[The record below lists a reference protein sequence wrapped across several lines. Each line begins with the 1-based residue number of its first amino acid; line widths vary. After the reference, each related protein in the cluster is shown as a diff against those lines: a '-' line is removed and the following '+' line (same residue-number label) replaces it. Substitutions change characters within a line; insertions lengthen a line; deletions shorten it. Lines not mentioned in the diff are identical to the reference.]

1 MRIRTNRLG
10 KKLMIPLVIALLV
23 FMAVSFYTGDILLGR
38 RVLNQRREYYQE
50 QTSGYARQMDHAVG
64 LIQAVGQSIASSG
77 PVLAAT
83 ARDGGTGALTEQI
96 GSFLAGSVR
105 TSPHVFGYG
114 LWFEPEV
121 IPGETWFGPYS
132 YRDGEMVEVT
142 WEYSTPE
149 YDYHSHDWYLQAT
162 PDRNPEGILTMT
174 DPYYDE
180 TSGQTFIT
188 IAAPIYRE
196 DQTFLGVVS
205 IDWTLDFLPEL
216 LADIRTTENSFPFLL
231 DLQNETVLYHPDPGV
246 VQAPFSEVP
255 ALLQDQSRDL
265 AVFSRDLDLVP
276 YRFGIAVPLEEAYG
290 DIRAI
295 RLMSLLLLL
304 ATLALITTMV
314 MTVSNRVV
322 VAPITAVSNQLS
334 RIAGKEADLS
344 ERIRLKR
351 RDEVG
356 DLAKAFN
363 RFMTKLQQTIEGIS
377 SALGKTDHDM
387 SRVAANST
395 QTTAAIQQIRA
406 NISSVGQGMAHLH
419 QNIEESVA
427 AVRTMK
433 DAANQMRGQVDS
445 QVAAIEETSTATEEI
460 NNRTQSIR
468 DTAEQKMEGMKELA
482 DLVDQSHQDFA
493 GIDTQV
499 AALITMTS
507 DMMAASS
514 MINTIAS
521 QTNLLSMNA
530 AIEAAHAGEYGKGFS
545 VVAEEIRKLAET
557 ASQNSKTISQ
567 SLRESVSSVKALSEV
582 VGKARS
588 VFDQVQESSRDVSGS
603 FEEIVHTID
612 ELSGGIS
619 EMTRAFL
626 SIRDAIETIKDQSGL
641 IQDESSQIA
650 LLDQKNSE
658 IGTSVKGAVEEISL
672 GAEEISKSMVDLD
685 EGIRDLA
692 EELSEIRDQASQFS
706 SKS

>member
-10 KKLMIPLVIALLV
+10 KKLMLPLLAALLV
-23 FMAVSFYTGDILLGR
+23 FMAVSFYTGDVLLGR

-50 QTSGYARQMDHAVG
+50 QTSAYAQQMDHAVG
-64 LIQAVGQSIASSG
+64 LIQAVGQSIAAAA

-83 ARDGGTGALTEQI
+83 AQAEATEALTEHI
-96 GSFLAGSVR
+96 GSYLAGAVR
-105 TSPHVFGYG
+105 SSERVFGYG
-114 LWFEPEV
+114 IWFEPEV

-132 YRDGEMVEVT
+132 YRDGDAVEIT
-142 WEYSTPE
+142 WEYSTPD
-149 YDYHSHDWYLQAT
+149 YDYHSHNWYLQAT
-162 PDRNPEGILTMT
+162 PGENPEGLLSMT

-188 IAAPIYRE
+188 IAAPIYGE
-196 DQTFLGVVS
+196 DQTFLGAVS

-231 DLQNETVLYHPDPGV
+231 DLQNENVLYHPDPQV
-246 VQAPFSEVP
+246 VQAPFADVP
-255 ALLQDQSRDL
+255 ELLQAQSRYL
-265 AVFSRDLDLVP
+265 AVFSRDLELVP

-290 DIRAI
+290 DIRTI
-295 RLMSLLLLL
+295 RFMSALLLLV
-304 ATLALITTMV
+304 TLALITIMV

-322 VAPITAVSNQLS
+322 VAPITEVASQLT

-344 ERIRLKR
+344 SRIRLR
-351 RDEVG
+351 SRDEVG

-363 RFMTKLQQTIEGIS
+363 RFVTKLQQTIEGIS
-377 SALGKTDHDM
+377 AAMGKTDHDM
-387 SRVAANST
+387 SRVATNST
-395 QTTAAIQQIRA
+395 QTTAAVQQIRA
-406 NISSVGQGMAHLH
+406 NISSVGQGISHLH
-419 QNIEESVA
+419 QNIEASVA
-427 AVRTMK
+427 AVQTMK
-433 DAANQMRGQVDS
+433 EAANRMRDQVDS

-460 NNRTQSIR
+460 NAQTTSIR
-468 DTAEQKMEGMKELA
+468 DTAEKKLEGMKELST
-482 DLVDQSHQDFA
+482 LVEQSHQDFA

-499 AALITMTS
+499 TSLITMTT

-557 ASQNSKTISQ
+557 ASQNSKTISR
-567 SLRESVSSVKALSEV
+567 SLRESVSSVNALSEV
-582 VGKARS
+582 VGKARG

-619 EMTRAFL
+619 EITGAFL
-626 SIRDAIETIKDQSGL
+626 SIRDAIETIKDQSSL
-641 IQDESSQIA
+641 IQDESGQISQ
-650 LLDQKNSE
+650 LDQKNAE

-672 GAEEISKSMVDLD
+672 GSEEISNSMVDLD

-692 EELSEIRDQASQFS
+692 EQLGKIREQAGQFS
-706 SKS
+706 SRE